1 MRVVNNVTISADC
14 QRVGDCRMN
23 TGDLFSA
30 VLEAVLEDGGIGDR
44 YDGDQKPGHPH
55 AERLVSLDNC
65 HGNRGHS
72 ARNGSRRRGVKIA
85 I

>member
-1 MRVVNNVTISADC
+1 
-14 QRVGDCRMN
+14 MN

-44 YDGDQKPGHPH
+44 YDGDQKPGHP
-55 AERLVSLDNC
+55 VSLDNC